1 MLLFIYKNGTDLKE
15 IIDWDNK
22 FESMSRVDHN
32 KTISSVDS
40 IVVVGNVDGIADDAP
55 EDEDGQ
61 DGDDHVQRLAP
72 FLDSLHNFMQ
82 RV

>member
-1 MLLFIYKNGTDLKE
+1 MFLFIYKNGTDLKE

-72 FLDSLHNFMQ
+72 FLDSLHNFMP

>member
-1 MLLFIYKNGTDLKE
+1 MFLFIYKKGTDLKE

-72 FLDSLHNFMQ
+72 FLDSLHNFMP

>member
-1 MLLFIYKNGTDLKE
+1 
-15 IIDWDNK
+15 
-22 FESMSRVDHN
+22 MSRVDHN